1 MIRMRIVLTVNA
13 AWNIVN
19 FRRPLVE
26 FLVGAGHHITVLA
39 PPDGAEVQLRRMGCA
54 FVPLKMDAKGLSPVD
69 GWRMMRDMK
78 RHFRALKPDVVLSFT
93 IKNNL
98 FGALAAR
105 SLGIAFIPNVTGLGT
120 AFLSGWA
127 LQRVA
132 ERLYRYCFRD
142 LPVVFFQN
150 ADDRA
155 LFLERGLI
163 GSGQARL
170 LPGSGI
176 DLSRFAAAPMPH
188 GRGPVFLMI
197 ARLIRDKGVLEYAEA
212 ARIVKRSTPSAQFRI
227 LGPAAENR
235 SAIPSETVAGW
246 SADIDL
252 DYLGE
257 TDDVRPHIAQA
268 DCVVLPSY
276 REGAPRT
283 LIEAAAMARPL
294 IATDVPGCRA
304 VVQNGVTGFLCA
316 MQDADSLAA
325 ACQAFLM
332 LPPEQKRTMGLAGR
346 AKMEQEYDQALVVS
360 AYEQALNDVKGL

>member
-1 MIRMRIVLTVNA
+1 MHIVLTVNA

-26 FLVGAGHHITVLA
+26 FLVGAGHRVTVLA
-39 PPDGAEVQLRRMGCA
+39 PPDGAEAELHRMGCA
-54 FVPLKMDAKGLSPVD
+54 FVPLRMDAKGLSPVG
-69 GWRMMRDMK
+69 GWRMVRDMK
-78 RHFRALKPDVVLSFT
+78 RHFRVLAPDAVLSFT

-120 AFLSGWA
+120 AFLSGRG

-132 ERLYRYCFRD
+132 EGLYRYCFRD

-150 ADDRA
+150 EDDRA
-155 LFLERGLI
+155 LFLDRNLI
-163 GSGQARL
+163 APAQARL

-176 DLSRFAAAPMPH
+176 DLTRFAAMPLPQ
-188 GRGPVFLMI
+188 GKAPVFLMV

-212 ARIVKRSTPSAQFRI
+212 ARIVKRSYPQAQFRI
-227 LGPAAENR
+227 LGPAGAENR
-235 SAIPSETVAGW
+235 SAIPPDIVAGW
-246 SADIDL
+246 SPETDL

-283 LIEAAAMARPL
+283 LIEAAAMGRPL
-294 IATDVPGCRA
+294 VATDVPGCRA
-304 VVQNGVTGFLCA
+304 VVQDGVTGFLCA

-332 LPPEQKRTMGLAGR
+332 LSPTQKQAMGLAGR
-346 AKMEQEYDQALVVS
+346 TKMEQEYDQALVVS

>member
-1 MIRMRIVLTVNA
+1 MRIVLTVNA

-26 FLVGAGHHITVLA
+26 FLVGAGHHVTVLA
-39 PPDGAEVQLRRMGCA
+39 PPDGAEVELRRMGCA
-54 FVPLKMDAKGLSPVD
+54 FVPLAMDAKALSPIG
-69 GWRMMRDMK
+69 GWRMVRDLK
-78 RHFRALKPDVVLSFT
+78 RHFRALDPEVVLSFT

-120 AFLSGWA
+120 AFLSGRG

-132 ERLYRYCFRD
+132 EGLYRHCFRD

-150 ADDRA
+150 EDDRA
-155 LFLERGLI
+155 LFLDRDLI
-163 GSGQARL
+163 TPAQARL

-176 DLSRFAAAPMPH
+176 DLTRFAVASLPQGQA
-188 GRGPVFLMI
+188 PVFLMV

-212 ARIVKRSTPSAQFRI
+212 AKIVKRSHPQAQFRI
-227 LGPAAENR
+227 LGPMGAENR
-235 SAIPSETVAGW
+235 SAIPPETVAGW
-246 SADIDL
+246 SPETDL

-283 LIEAAAMARPL
+283 LIEAAAMGRPL
-294 IATDVPGCRA
+294 VATNVPGCRA
-304 VVQNGVTGFLCA
+304 VVQNGITGFLCE
-316 MQDADSLAA
+316 MQDTSSLAS
-325 ACQAFLM
+325 ACQSFLA
-332 LPPEQKRTMGLAGR
+332 LTPEQKRAMGLAGR
-346 AKMEQEYDQALVVS
+346 AKMEREYDQALVVS
-360 AYEQALNDVKGL
+360 AYEHAVKDVRGR